1 LARFQGL
8 PVNLEL
14 AKGYVEA
21 GFGSGFGGEVS
32 DAEIYELGH
41 KRKPAKV
48 GLFNQEETEDA
59 DEATAPTT
67 PKPDDEPGPSSDP
80 PDGVAA

>member
-1 LARFQGL
+1 M
-8 PVNLEL
+8 N
-14 AKGYVEA
+14 
-21 GFGSGFGGEVS
+21 

-59 DEATAPTT
+59 DETTTPTT
-67 PKPDDEPGPSSDP
+67 SESDLEPEPPSDP
-80 PDGVAA
+80 PSNVAA

>member
-1 LARFQGL
+1 M
-8 PVNLEL
+8 
-14 AKGYVEA
+14 
-21 GFGSGFGGEVS
+21 S

-59 DEATAPTT
+59 DETTAPTAE
-67 PKPDDEPGPSSDP
+67 KPDDEPGPSSDP
-80 PDGVAA
+80 PNNVAA